1 MNKLKEI
8 NVVIIIVITLLLPT
22 TICQFS
28 DSSSTLDLISDG
40 IKAIFGIDQV
50 LKTLR
55 KVSSVAFPFQ
65 SFVPIFKKPK
75 FIDLLRGKK
84 FHNEEFLQLYGMKIS
99 LFERKKFD

>member
-1 MNKLKEI
+1 MSNEIFPIMNKLKEI

-28 DSSSTLDLISDG
+28 DSSPTLDLISDS
-40 IKAIFGIDQV
+40 IKAIFGVDQV

-65 SFVPIFKKPK
+65 SFVPIFKKSK

-84 FHNEEFLQLYGMKIS
+84 FHNEEFQQLYGMKIC
-99 LFERKKFD
+99 